1 MTKLS
6 PDGSSLVYSTYLG
19 GSGSVE
25 NGRDIVVDDSGEAYV
40 TGFTDS
46 NDFPTVNPPFQNVNG
61 GGRDAFVTKLNAN
74 GTALVYSTYLGG
86 SGDDGGEGIAV
97 DSSGNAYITGDTSST
112 AATFPILDTAP
123 QGSLKGSQDAF
134 VTKLSADGTALV
146 FSTYLGGSDA
156 DRGQGIAVDISGN
169 AYVTGITS
177 SLDFPT
183 FPTANPVQGTLGG
196 GVDAF
201 VTKLNLNG
209 TALEYSTYLG
219 GNNNETG
226 PGNIGNIAIA
236 VDASASAYVA
246 GTTSS
251 TNFPTA
257 NELQANLAGS
267 CDAFVTRYST
277 DGAALAFSTYL
288 GGGGCD
294 QGESIALD
302 TSGFAYVTGSTPSP
316 DFPTTVSPLQGS
328 LSGVSDAFVARIFT
342 DFTLAIDAGS
352 QASATVSAGET
363 ATYDLILTPDG
374 FSGTVSLSCSG
385 QPTGAICGAFPNSI
399 GLDGTNTET
408 FRVSVTTTAPALV
421 VPPVGQRSRHPWP
434 LVGALFLALLGLAEA
449 ARRGGASHLPAG
461 VRRATVVMG
470 VTLLFAIL
478 SVSCGSE
485 NVPSIFPT
493 PPGTSTLTIGATSG
507 GVTRTIDLTL
517 VVN

>member
-46 NDFPTVNPPFQNVNG
+46 NAFPTVNPPFQNVNG

-86 SGDDGGEGIAV
+86 SGDDGGE
-97 DSSGNAYITGDTSST
+97 
-112 AATFPILDTAP
+112 
-123 QGSLKGSQDAF
+123 
-134 VTKLSADGTALV
+134 
-146 FSTYLGGSDA
+146 
-156 DRGQGIAVDISGN
+156 GIAVDISGN

-226 PGNIGNIAIA
+226 PGNIAIA

-374 FSGTVSLSCSG
+374 FSGTVPLSCSG

-449 ARRGGASHLPAG
+449 PRRGGASHLPAG

-493 PPGTSTLTIGATSG
+493 PPCTSTLTIGATSG